1 VKLYS
6 RGQVILAAAA
16 AAILVLAVA
25 ALAGFLRLP
34 FKFEGPREPP
44 GEASSA
50 TAVIPEEPAAAHGL
64 AAQPVLPAPR
74 APAAQPALPA
84 PRAPAAQPALPAPRA
99 PAAQPA
105 LPAPRAPAA
114 QPAQYTGAV
123 SPEETNNIEIYDRL
137 NKAVVNVT
145 SVTYSYNW
153 FLEPVPQQG
162 TGSGSIIDSKGHVLT
177 NYHVVKDAEELSL
190 TLADGVNYKGK
201 IVGADPEN
209 DLAVVKFDPNGAALS
224 VIPFGNSAKLRVGQK
239 VLAIGNPFGLDRT
252 LTTGIISGLGRPV
265 KTESGM
271 VIREMIQTDAS
282 INPGNSGGP
291 LLNSRGEMIGI
302 NTMIFSPSGGSVGIG
317 FAVPVETARR
327 VVPDLIR
334 YGQVQRGWIDI
345 TPVQLFPAL
354 VRYAGLPVGQGILVS
369 EVAAGS
375 TAEQAGLKGG
385 REAVRYGRSLIY
397 LGGDIIVEVD
407 RMPVTSL
414 YDLLGALE
422 DNKPGESVEVKILR
436 NRKPM
441 ALTLKLSQ
449 RPQNMQ
455 W

>member
-1 VKLYS
+1 MQVKLYS

-16 AAILVLAVA
+16 AVVLVLAAA
-25 ALAGFLRLP
+25 ALAGFLRWP
-34 FKFEGPREPP
+34 FKAGQPI
-44 GEASSA
+44 
-50 TAVIPEEPAAAHGL
+50 AVIPEEPAAATE
-64 AAQPVLPAPR
+64 
-74 APAAQPALPA
+74 PAAQPAPGSPREPA
-84 PRAPAAQPALPAPRA
+84 ILPALPDSREPVI
-99 PAAQPA
+99 
-105 LPAPRAPAA
+105 L
-114 QPAQYTGAV
+114 PAQYTGAV
-123 SPEETNNIEIYDRL
+123 SPEEANNIEIYDRL

-162 TGSGSIIDSKGHVLT
+162 TGSGSIIDNKGHVLT
-177 NYHVVKDAEELSL
+177 NYHVVKDAEELSV

-201 IVGADPEN
+201 IVGVDPEN
-209 DLAVVKFDPNGAALS
+209 DLAVIRFDPSGVLLS
-224 VIPFGNSAKLRVGQK
+224 AIPFGNSSRLRVGQK

-265 KTESGM
+265 KTESGL

-291 LLNSRGEMIGI
+291 LLNSKGEMIGI

-334 YGQVQRGWIDI
+334 FGQVQRGWIDI

-354 VRYAGLPVGQGILVS
+354 VRYASLPVNQGILVS
-369 EVAAGS
+369 EVAPGS
-375 TAEQAGLKGG
+375 NAEQAGIKGG

-407 RMPVTSL
+407 KMPTTSL

-441 ALTLKLSQ
+441 SLTVKLSK

>member
-1 VKLYS
+1 VKLYT
-6 RGQVILAAAA
+6 RGQLILAASAAAVLALAAAA
-16 AAILVLAVA
+16 AA
-25 ALAGFLRLP
+25 GFLRWPLHSQP
-34 FKFEGPREPP
+34 AAAVNLEEPGPAAAEGLL
-44 GEASSA
+44 
-50 TAVIPEEPAAAHGL
+50 EPAA
-64 AAQPVLPAPR
+64 VS
-74 APAAQPALPA
+74 PAAAAPVEPAGVPV
-84 PRAPAAQPALPAPRA
+84 
-99 PAAQPA
+99 
-105 LPAPRAPAA
+105 
-114 QPAQYTGAV
+114 QYTGAL
-123 SPEETNNIEIYDRL
+123 SSEEANNIEIYDRL
-137 NKAVVNVT
+137 NKAVVNIT
-145 SVTYSYNW
+145 SVTYSFNW

-162 TGSGSIIDSKGHVLT
+162 TGSGSIIDGKGYVLT
-177 NYHVVKDAEELSL
+177 NYHVVKGAEELSV
-190 TLADGVNYKGK
+190 TLADGANYKGR
-201 IVGADPEN
+201 IVGVDPEN
-209 DLAVVKFDPNGAALS
+209 DLAVLKFDPNGAPLS
-224 VIPFGNSAKLRVGQK
+224 VIPLGTSDRLRVGQK

-265 KTESGM
+265 KTESGL

-317 FAVPVETARR
+317 FAVPVETAKR

-334 YGQVQRGWIDI
+334 FGKVQRGWIDI

-354 VRYAGLPVGQGILVS
+354 VRYANLPVSQGILVS
-369 EVAAGS
+369 EVAPGS
-375 TAEQAGLKGG
+375 NAEKAGLRGG

-407 RMPVTSL
+407 KMPVTSL

-436 NRKPM
+436 DRKPIS
-441 ALTLKLSQ
+441 LTVKLSQ
-449 RPQNMQ
+449 RPQNLQ